1 MNRILCQGL
10 ESLTGYAIL
19 PFSVLNRVN
28 RKKPLKEYEGWRRAV
43 FLCGTNNF
51 LHRISFLVVSM
62 MLV

>member
-1 MNRILCQGL
+1 MSRILCQGL
-10 ESLTGYAIL
+10 KSLTGYAIL